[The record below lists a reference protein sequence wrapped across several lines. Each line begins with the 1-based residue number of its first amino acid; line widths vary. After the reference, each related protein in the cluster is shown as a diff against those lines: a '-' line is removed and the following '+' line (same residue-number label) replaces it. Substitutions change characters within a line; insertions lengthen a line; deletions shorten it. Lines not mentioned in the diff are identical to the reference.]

1 MSHNA
6 GTRRAMARQFRSW
19 VFLETWLH
27 RRNGAEQWLSCGCG
41 AAWQPMNSGCTTV
54 GRVPWR
60 HGVRDLCVFRSRPT
74 TDAEFGFLSG
84 TRVFFFWRFCFE
96 SFGFFCWRNMCSYRR
111 NVRSSGEALGK
122 LRGSSG
128 KIWGSSGEIPRKF
141 RESGETFTSQVF
153 IFIYWSFSP
162 SQLFTVI
169 IFYYFIDHCHS
180 AFLGLPDYC
189 IINVP

>member
-1 MSHNA
+1 MSSVGITSVSHNA

-74 TDAEFGFLSG
+74 TDAEIGCLSG
-84 TRVFFFWRFCFE
+84 TRVFFFG
-96 SFGFFCWRNMCSYRR
+96 GFVSNHLVFLLEKHVFLQAERW
-111 NVRSSGEALGK
+111 EL
-122 LRGSSG
+122 
-128 KIWGSSGEIPRKF
+128 WGSSGEASRKL
-141 RESGETFTSQVF
+141 REDLGQFWGNSKKVSRKRGNFYISGIHF
-153 IFIYWSFSP
+153 
-162 SQLFTVI
+162 
-169 IFYYFIDHCHS
+169 H
-180 AFLGLPDYC
+180 
-189 IINVP
+189 